1 MQVAAPIFLG
11 VNATDSRRLQ
21 PYLPFGLILADE
33 ADALARVQ
41 GEFKRMLLAQRLHP
55 GQKVP
60 LDDIAES
67 LGLSRTPVREAMR
80 KLETEGLVSALQN
93 RGFVV
98 RRVGADET
106 AHLVEARLCV
116 EGHATAAALEQRT
129 DAFIDELSALQETY
143 ARILAG
149 SPVRRRLGMLADKAF
164 HLRIAEQAGNP
175 VLTELLANIFDR
187 LIFTRPLEGFSVLRM
202 PAAVAEH
209 EAIVTAIRDG
219 TRAQAREAVLRNIRN
234 GGAAIISYLRE
245 MESARI
251 AI

>member
-1 MQVAAPIFLG
+1 MRYIAPLFLG
-11 VNATDSRRLQ
+11 VSAADSKRLQ

-41 GEFKRMLLAQRLHP
+41 GEFKRMLLAQRLAP

-106 AHLVEARLCV
+106 AHLVEARVCV
-116 EGHATAAALEQRT
+116 EGHATAAAMEQRT
-129 DAFIDELSALQETY
+129 ESFIEELSALHETY

-175 VLTELLANIFDR
+175 VLSELLANIFDR

-209 EAIVTAIRDG
+209 AAILTAIRDG

-234 GGAAIISYLRE
+234 GGGAIISYLRE